1 MKRFFLLFLL
11 FAFFL
16 NSIDSQE
23 WIPLVKQDKE
33 GKSVATELIES
44 NSLSYKVKVTING
57 LYDNLKTKGAKEF
70 HQISI
75 QSDHYLSQRGDPM
88 LPIIKQVIAIPPG
101 ATLSAS
107 IDEIRWMDVEMGKIY
122 PVQNHDDNDYLKPT
136 FYINEDSY
144 NKPFIPS
151 LIHIGEEM
159 AWRGINNRQIAV
171 CPFKYYPNENR
182 LSVLR
187 DFILKVDYIYTD
199 APNRSVHTAGLEDEY
214 HLFDNVVNNNRQIRS
229 QNITPRT
236 QPDSITT
243 CGIKYLI
250 IVGDIPDI
258 ANSEA
263 MTKFRVWKA
272 AKGYDTEVVT
282 LTSTNST
289 PNYIKSLITQKDE
302 NCNHQLRYVLFVGDS
317 GKIPLYDF
325 LGFGTGND
333 RIMLYSDYWYGCMG
347 GDSDVEAEF
356 PVGRFSVSTLQEF
369 SNMVEKT
376 IRYEK
381 SYHSSNKVLLVA
393 NAEGAGQNGYQH
405 CCDSVSLQVYADTVS
420 FFIKAYGADFQHQG
434 TCATNDTVIQ
444 AINNGAH
451 IVNYRGHGSPKSW
464 PYWNYLGESF
474 TSSEIVNMNDSVNA
488 VFLSVACQTGHLG
501 ADSCML
507 EVFTRSPHGAV
518 AFIGANV
525 DTNNGVNNNYEKN
538 LFKKLLNDRIYHIG
552 DMNVAAHIQSID
564 PFENRSKDNPHSY
577 ICGSDPSLEIW
588 TNHPL
593 GMGDI
598 NLYLHNDSIIIRSSI
613 EGNYKISIS
622 STDGCFIETIHASGG
637 VCSFPKPANQFYFC
651 VYKHN
656 FFPYFAYFDSVTDY
670 IENRVFENM
679 DIYFFHSPFEIEDD
693 MDEIETIVKKGTKVV
708 IRRGE
713 GGVLV
718 NECFKCVKGACL
730 EIR

>member
-16 NSIDSQE
+16 NITYSQE
-23 WIPLVKQDKE
+23 WIPLVKQDKK
-33 GKSVATELIES
+33 GKSVVTELIES

-57 LYDNLKTKGAKEF
+57 FYDNLKTEEAKEF

-88 LPIIKQVIAIPPG
+88 LPIIKQFIAIPPG
-101 ATLSAS
+101 ATMSAS

-122 PVQNHDDNDYLKPT
+122 PAQNHDDNEYLKSI

-144 NKPFIPS
+144 NKQFIPS
-151 LIHIGEEM
+151 LIHIGEDM
-159 AWRGINNRQIAV
+159 AWRGIHNRQIAV
-171 CPFKYYPNENR
+171 CPFKYYPNEDR

-187 DFILKVDYIYTD
+187 DFILKVEFIYTD
-199 APNRSVHTAGLEDEY
+199 APNRSVDTAGLEDEY
-214 HLFDNVVNNNRQIRS
+214 HLFDNIVNNNRQIRS
-229 QNITPRT
+229 QNTTPRV
-236 QPDSITT
+236 QPDSITS
-243 CGIKYLI
+243 GIKYLI
-250 IVGDIPDI
+250 IVGNIPNI

-263 MTKFRVWKA
+263 MKKFRIWKA

-282 LTSTNST
+282 LSSTNST
-289 PNYIKSLITQKDE
+289 PNYIKNLIAQKDE

-325 LGFGTGND
+325 LGFETGDD
-333 RIMLYSDYWYGCMG
+333 RITLYSDYWYGCMG
-347 GDSDVEAEF
+347 GDNDLEAEF
-356 PVGRFSVSTLQEF
+356 PVGRFSVSTYQEF

-420 FFIKAYGADFQHQG
+420 FIKAYGADFQHQG
-434 TCATNDTVIQ
+434 TCATNDSVVQ

-451 IVNYRGHGSPKSW
+451 IVNYRGHGYPKSW

-474 TSSEIVNMNDSVNA
+474 TSSEIMNMNDSVNA

-507 EVFTRSPHGAV
+507 EVFTRSHHGAV

-525 DTNNGVNNNYEKN
+525 DTNNGVNDNYEKN

-552 DMNVAAHIQSID
+552 DMNVAAHID
-564 PFENRSKDNPHSY
+564 RP
-577 ICGSDPSLEIW
+577 
-588 TNHPL
+588 
-593 GMGDI
+593 
-598 NLYLHNDSIIIRSSI
+598 
-613 EGNYKISIS
+613 
-622 STDGCFIETIHASGG
+622 AS
-637 VCSFPKPANQFYFC
+637 
-651 VYKHN
+651 
-656 FFPYFAYFDSVTDY
+656 
-670 IENRVFENM
+670 
-679 DIYFFHSPFEIEDD
+679 
-693 MDEIETIVKKGTKVV
+693 
-708 IRRGE
+708 
-713 GGVLV
+713 
-718 NECFKCVKGACL
+718 
-730 EIR
+730 